1 MMKWQDYGK
10 TLKEVLQLEGSP
22 VAVTYTDE
30 PVSND
35 SSKGYAVCGAI
46 AAARRGEVIN
56 LSAANCSCLGGSG
69 HVGLAPRSPE
79 AFSKLK
85 KFLVEGEKLRGS
97 YAAFWRSGNLSSSH
111 PPVGLG
117 RYIVFSPLERAA
129 LKPDLVLFVVNA
141 ETASRLLALANYEP
155 GMPIR
160 VELTGST
167 CATAITIPL
176 ATGNINLS
184 LIDTSSRKLVPE
196 FKAEE
201 LIFTVPY
208 FRLQLLV
215 ESIPCCTAGTAEM
228 GMSFD
233 EVMKS

>member
-1 MMKWQDYGK
+1 MKWQNYGEI
-10 TLKEVLQLEGSP
+10 LKEVLQLEGSP

-30 PVSND
+30 PASNG
-35 SSKGYAVCGAI
+35 SSKEYAVCGAI

-56 LSAANCSCLGGSG
+56 LNAANCTCPGGSG
-69 HVGLAPRSPE
+69 HIGLAPRPPE
-79 AFSKLK
+79 AFNKLK
-85 KFLVEGEKLRGS
+85 RFLVEGEKLRGT
-97 YAAFWRSGNLSSSH
+97 YAAFWRSGNLSSSR
-111 PPVGLG
+111 PPLGLG
-117 RYIVFSPLERAA
+117 RYVVFSPLEKAA

-141 ETASRLLALANYEP
+141 GTASRLLELANYEP
-155 GMPIR
+155 GTPIG

-176 ATGNINLS
+176 ATGKINLS

-196 FKAEE
+196 FKAED

-208 FRLQLLV
+208 FRLHLLV
-215 ESIPCCTAGTAEM
+215 ESIPHCTAGTAEM

-233 EVMKS
+233 EVMRQP